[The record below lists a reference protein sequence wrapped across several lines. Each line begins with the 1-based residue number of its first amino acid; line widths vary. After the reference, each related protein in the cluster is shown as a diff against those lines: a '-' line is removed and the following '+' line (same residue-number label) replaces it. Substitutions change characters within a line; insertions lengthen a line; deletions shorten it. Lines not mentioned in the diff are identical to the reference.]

1 MKMEEVSAIIL
12 AGGRSSR
19 MGTDKAKLKQGDQTL
34 LELMAEKLRRLGI
47 SEIVVSGCPDCPE
60 GTSYVP
66 DLIPDK
72 GPLSG
77 IHAGL
82 RQIRH
87 RSALVLPV
95 DMPLIQEETLR
106 LLVQAHVNT
115 GDGSLCSPITALTL
129 NGDLEPLIAVYDAFL
144 AEDCERILREE
155 KHSPRRLFE
164 KYGFTS
170 VAFTGDPVSLMNCNT
185 PEEYELVLKA
195 AHGRLLSF

>member
-19 MGTDKAKLKQGDQTL
+19 MGTDKAKLKLGDQTL

-47 SEIVVSGCPDCPE
+47 SDVVVSGCPDCPE
-60 GTSYVP
+60 GTRYVP
-66 DLIPDK
+66 DLIPDR

-106 LLVQAHVNT
+106 YLIEAHGRST
-115 GDGSLCSPITALTL
+115 GSGSLGFPITALTL
-129 NGDLEPLIAVYDAFL
+129 DGQLEPLIAVYDASL

-164 KYGFTS
+164 KYGFNPA
-170 VAFTGDPVSLMNCNT
+170 AFTGDPVSLMNCNT
-185 PEEYELVLKA
+185 PEEFELVLKA
-195 AHGRLLSF
+195 AEKEK